1 MSWCRRNTDTNSS
14 LALEGDII
22 WPFGLTG
29 RLFSSKRA
37 LYANVSEFRHRL
49 EAS

>member
-1 MSWCRRNTDTNSS
+1 MNWYRRNTDTSLS
-14 LALEGDII
+14 LAIDGDTT
-22 WPFGLTG
+22 WPSSLTG

-49 EAS
+49 NAS